1 MAKKICLNM
10 IVKNEEH
17 IICETFDNI
26 LKYVPVDYWVISD
39 TGSTDNTKEL
49 IISYFKEKNID
60 GELVEHVWQ
69 DFGYNRTK
77 ALEAAYNKSDYLFIF
92 DADDKI
98 LGDFKLPYTLTENMY
113 HVQFGDTFTYLR
125 PLLINN
131 RKMWEYKGVLH
142 EFLSSKENI
151 NNATIITGDY
161 HVESGRFGNRSKS
174 PTKYFDDAVILENA
188 FEKEKITGDVG
199 MTCRYAFYCAQSY
212 KDCQMVEKAVEWY
225 KKCLEL
231 PNWVQEKYYSSFI
244 IGSLLLQK
252 NDIDEAFK
260 YFCKTVEY
268 DNERIEGIV
277 AAMEIL
283 LKKGDHLLVNG
294 LYHRFKNYNKT
305 PSKDKLFVFQDL
317 YKDKIEYFNS
327 ISASYVNDKESG
339 YLCCKK
345 ILLDNILPDGELL
358 QTVKNLLIYRDQMGN
373 DNDILLLFESV
384 DKIIFKNNAP
394 DEVYSIVWK
403 DLYNKRKTLIKFVKQ
418 TNFIKIINSTE
429 TNDNEFKLAKIP
441 KSKYEYIKGVDDIL
455 TPNFHIK
462 QLFRNNNFSY
472 NKRVVCRALNH
483 INLWQKLMSDR
494 DNDFYI
500 ILEGDATVSKIFS
513 KKIEENHSEFFN
525 RDLVFLG
532 YTRENVD
539 RENFD
544 YRQSINII
552 KPFEI
557 PNTPFLSG
565 AISYSINK
573 MGAKKLLEFV
583 EKNGIQ
589 ESIDMFISNSQ
600 IIDKYEY
607 TNPLIYS
614 DFKNETNEEECFVFP
629 ENKVEYVFLQGIDQ
643 MGNDI
648 HYSENKD
655 IQILL
660 DNATNTTGCVAF
672 NTFGYLKNKIEKLE
686 KVPWFSEKDGIF
698 IRKDVYEQ
706 FLHRQSSENITLTLK
721 E

>member
-1 MAKKICLNM
+1 MTRKICLNM

-26 LKYVPVDYWVISD
+26 LKYVPIDYWVISD

-49 IISYFKEKNID
+49 IARYFKEKNID
-60 GELVEHVWQ
+60 GELVEHVWR

-77 ALEAAYNKSDYLFIF
+77 ALEAAYDKSDYLFIF

-98 LGDFKLPYTLTENMY
+98 LGDFKLPCTLTENMY
-113 HVQFGDTFTYLR
+113 HVQFGENFTYLR

-142 EFLSSKENI
+142 EFLSSKENS

-174 PTKYFDDAVILENA
+174 PTKYFDDAIILENA

-199 MTCRYAFYCAQSY
+199 MICRYAFYCAQSY
-212 KDCQMVEKAVEWY
+212 KDCQMVEKAIEWY

-244 IGSLLLQK
+244 IGSLFLQK

-260 YFCKTVEY
+260 YLCKTIEY

-277 AAMEIL
+277 VAMEIL

-294 LYHRFKNYNKT
+294 LYHRFKNYNKI

-345 ILLDNILPDGELL
+345 ILLDNMLPDGELL

-384 DKIIFKNNAP
+384 DKIIFKNNAL
-394 DEVYSIVWK
+394 DEVCSIVWK

-418 TNFIKIINSTE
+418 TNFIKIINSME

-441 KSKYEYIKGVDDIL
+441 KNKYEYIKGVDGTL
-455 TPNFHIK
+455 SSNFHIK

-483 INLWQKLMSDR
+483 INMWKKLMSDQ

-500 ILEGDATVSKIFS
+500 ILEGYATASKIFS

-532 YTRENVD
+532 YTSENVD

-544 YRQSINII
+544 YRQDINTI
-552 KPFEI
+552 KPFEM
-557 PNTPFLSG
+557 PNARFLSG

-607 TNPLIYS
+607 TNSLIYS

-660 DNATNTTGCVAF
+660 DNATNITGCIAF

-698 IRKDVYEQ
+698 IRKDVHEQ